1 MPQLLT
7 SLTDFPAELRGG
19 AISVGNFDG
28 VHRGHAQLIGQL
40 VATARKH
47 SGLALVMTFDPP
59 PTALLFP
66 ERVLTAPLTSIARRA
81 ELLFG
86 LGVDALIAYPTDA
99 CLLSMSAHD
108 FFEQKILGI
117 LQSSAM
123 VEGPNFRFGRG
134 RDGDVESLA
143 RMCAA
148 AGVDFQVARPSADET
163 GLISSTRI
171 RNYLVAGDI
180 RAANSLLTQPYTL
193 TGVVAQGAQR
203 GRQIGFPTANLTHI
217 PSLIPGPGVYV
228 GQVSCL
234 DRAAGAKIPYQA
246 AIHIGPNPTFDE
258 SQTKVEVHLI
268 GYAGESLYGQAMQV
282 TMLDKVREVRKFDSI
297 DELRAQIASDVAAC
311 KAMR

>member
-7 SLTDFPAELRGG
+7 SLANFPTELRGS
-19 AISVGNFDG
+19 AISVGNYDG
-28 VHRGHAQLIGQL
+28 VHRGHAQLIDQL
-40 VATARKH
+40 VSAARKH

-66 ERVLTAPLTSIARRA
+66 ERVLTSPLTSIARRA

-86 LGVDALIAYPTDA
+86 LGVDALIAYPTDD
-99 CLLSMSAHD
+99 CLLSMSAQD
-108 FFEQKILGI
+108 FFQQKVVGV
-117 LQSSAM
+117 LQARAM

-134 RDGDVESLA
+134 LDGDVDSLA
-143 RMCAA
+143 RMCAT
-148 AGVDFQVARPSADET
+148 AGIDFQVARTTTDEI

-171 RNYLVAGDI
+171 RDYILSGDVKT
-180 RAANSLLTQPYTL
+180 ANSLLTQPYAL
-193 TGVVAQGAQR
+193 SGVVAVGAQR

-217 PSLIPGPGVYV
+217 PSLIPGPGVYA
-228 GQVSCL
+228 GQVQLFNQPS
-234 DRAAGAKIPYQA
+234 GAKTLYQG

-258 SQTKVEVHLI
+258 SQSKVEVHLI
-268 GYAGESLYGQAMQV
+268 GYAGESLYGQQLQV
-282 TMLDKVREVRKFDSI
+282 SLLDKVREVRKFASM